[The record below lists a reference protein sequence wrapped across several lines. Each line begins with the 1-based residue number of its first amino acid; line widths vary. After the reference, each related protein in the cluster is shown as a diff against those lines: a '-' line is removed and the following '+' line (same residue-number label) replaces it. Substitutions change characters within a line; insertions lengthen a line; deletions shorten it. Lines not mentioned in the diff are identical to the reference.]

1 MIRLTL
7 VCLFFS
13 ILEHGGNNLRQVD
26 ELMICGICI
35 VFGKKVKVLLLS
47 STRQAAIVTAC
58 PYCNYQEKFAY
69 CSFCMN
75 VHRSNNLYKR
85 LTFLLF
91 DDIFIIER
99 LIMLQT
105 DSASS
110 CKYSTT
116 FFCFSFLLKSIC
128 ILFLNSVLLLRM
140 RFGTSLT
147 CRIFERHTRASRPLH
162 FSPEKRVQLLLS
174 LSPKR
179 ESGSEMI
186 FLS

>member
-1 MIRLTL
+1 
-7 VCLFFS
+7 
-13 ILEHGGNNLRQVD
+13 
-26 ELMICGICI
+26 MICGIWI
-35 VFGKKVKVLLLS
+35 VFGKKAKVLLLS
-47 STRQAAIVTAC
+47 SARKAAMVTAC
-58 PYCNYQEKFAY
+58 PYCNYHEKFAY

-99 LIMLQT
+99 LIKLQT

-116 FFCFSFLLKSIC
+116 FFCFSFLLKSNC

-162 FSPEKRVQLLLS
+162 FSPEKRVQLPLS
-174 LSPKR
+174 LSPKKV
-179 ESGSEMI
+179 SGSEMI

>member
-1 MIRLTL
+1 M
-7 VCLFFS
+7 
-13 ILEHGGNNLRQVD
+13 D

-35 VFGKKVKVLLLS
+35 VFGKKVKILLLS
-47 STRQAAIVTAC
+47 SARQAAIVTAC
-58 PYCNYQEKFAY
+58 PYCNYHEKFAY

-75 VHRSNNLYKR
+75 VHVHRSNNSYKR

-91 DDIFIIER
+91 DDVFIIER

-116 FFCFSFLLKSIC
+116 FFLFF
-128 ILFLNSVLLLRM
+128 ILIKVYLYTFLNSVLLLRM

-147 CRIFERHTRASRPLH
+147 CRIFERHTLAW
-162 FSPEKRVQLLLS
+162 V
-174 LSPKR
+174 
-179 ESGSEMI
+179 SGLPMGLGQRR
-186 FLS
+186 F

>member
-1 MIRLTL
+1 MALKNGSIDDTINFGLS
-7 VCLFFS
+7 FFS

-26 ELMICGICI
+26 ELMICSICI
-35 VFGKKVKVLLLS
+35 VCGKKAKVLFLS
-47 STRQAAIVTAC
+47 SARQAAMVTAC
-58 PYCNYQEKFAY
+58 PYCNYHEKFAY

-75 VHRSNNLYKR
+75 VRRSNNLYKR

-91 DDIFIIER
+91 NDIFIMER

-116 FFCFSFLLKSIC
+116 FFCFSFLLKSNC

-140 RFGTSLT
+140 RFGTTLT

-162 FSPEKRVQLLLS
+162 FSPEKRLQLP
-174 LSPKR
+174 SPCRPR
-179 ESGSEMI
+179 E
-186 FLS
+186 

>member
-7 VCLFFS
+7 VCLFFFF

-35 VFGKKVKVLLLS
+35 VFGKKAKVLLLS
-47 STRQAAIVTAC
+47 SARQAAMVTAC
-58 PYCNYQEKFAY
+58 PYCNYHGKFAY

-75 VHRSNNLYKR
+75 VHQSNNSYKR

-99 LIMLQT
+99 LILHQK
-105 DSASS
+105 DSASF
-110 CKYSTT
+110 CKYSTI

-128 ILFLNSVLLLRM
+128 IFFLTLFCYCVCAL
-140 RFGTSLT
+140 
-147 CRIFERHTRASRPLH
+147 EPL
-162 FSPEKRVQLLLS
+162 
-174 LSPKR
+174 
-179 ESGSEMI
+179 
-186 FLS
+186 

>member
-1 MIRLTL
+1 MALKNGSIDDTINFGLS
-7 VCLFFS
+7 FFS

-26 ELMICGICI
+26 ELMICSICI
-35 VFGKKVKVLLLS
+35 VCGKKAKVLFLS
-47 STRQAAIVTAC
+47 SARQAAMVTAC
-58 PYCNYQEKFAY
+58 PYCNYHEKFAY

-75 VHRSNNLYKR
+75 VRRSNNLYKR

-91 DDIFIIER
+91 NDIFIMER

-116 FFCFSFLLKSIC
+116 FFCFSFLLKSNC
-128 ILFLNSVLLLRM
+128 ILFLNSVLLLRI
-140 RFGTSLT
+140 RFGTTLT

-162 FSPEKRVQLLLS
+162 FSPEKRLQLP
-174 LSPKR
+174 SPCRPR
-179 ESGSEMI
+179 E
-186 FLS
+186 

>member
-116 FFCFSFLLKSIC
+116 FFCFF
-128 ILFLNSVLLLRM
+128 R
-140 RFGTSLT
+140 R
-147 CRIFERHTRASRPLH
+147 RD
-162 FSPEKRVQLLLS
+162 S
-174 LSPKR
+174 LSQLRVERRWFELASK
-179 ESGSEMI
+179 GD
-186 FLS
+186 LVDTHN

>member
-7 VCLFFS
+7 VCLFFFF
-13 ILEHGGNNLRQVD
+13 ILEHGGNNQRQVD

-35 VFGKKVKVLLLS
+35 VFGKKAKVLLLS
-47 STRQAAIVTAC
+47 SERQAGMVTAC

-110 CKYSTT
+110 SKYSTT
-116 FFCFSFLLKSIC
+116 FFLFF
-128 ILFLNSVLLLRM
+128 ILIKVYLYTFFNSVLLLRM
-140 RFGTSLT
+140 RFGISLT
-147 CRIFERHTRASRPLH
+147 CHIFERHTRASRSLH
-162 FSPEKRVQLLLS
+162 FSPEKRVQLP
-174 LSPKR
+174 SPCRRR
-179 ESGSEMI
+179 E
-186 FLS
+186 